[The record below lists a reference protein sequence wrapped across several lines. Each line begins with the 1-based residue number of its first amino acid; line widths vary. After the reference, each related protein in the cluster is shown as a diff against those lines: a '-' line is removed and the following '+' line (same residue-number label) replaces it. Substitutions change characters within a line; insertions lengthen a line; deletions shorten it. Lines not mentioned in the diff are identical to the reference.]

1 MNRSKHTRGTILFIA
16 FSILCFS
23 LAGCRAKQ
31 DDSLQALETKKI
43 TESFIKS
50 LNKGDADACIGLL
63 SSDIAMTSQ
72 NVELPDV
79 RSIHEA
85 IKSDIEW
92 KHNWKIIEYLSNT
105 ENVITIRAEV
115 TGEDMKLAG
124 VDSVVSEITFEVKDG
139 KIAKIVTTVDKK
151 TEKQIAKNVA
161 GGIGVGTD
169 IKPDRVIIT
178 SILANSPAEKAGLKQ
193 GYEIMAIDGIKCS
206 DMKQQGEQ
214 LIRIRGPVDSKV
226 LLEVRRPDTQETY
239 DVELIRADLS
249 KLSGK

>member
-1 MNRSKHTRGTILFIA
+1 MNVSKYTRGTILFIV

-43 TESFIKS
+43 VESFIQS
-50 LNKGDADACIGLL
+50 LNKGNADACIGLL

-79 RSIHEA
+79 RSIQEA
-85 IKSDIEW
+85 FKSDVEW
-92 KHNWKIIEYLSNT
+92 KHGWKIMEYLSNT

-115 TGEDMKLAG
+115 TGEDFKLVG
-124 VDSVVSEITFEVKDG
+124 VGSVVSEIIFEVKDG
-139 KIAKIVTTVDKK
+139 KIAKIITTIDKK
-151 TEKQIAKNVA
+151 TEEQIAKHMA
-161 GGIGVGTD
+161 GGIGVGIG
-169 IKPDRVIIT
+169 IKPDRIVMT

-206 DMKQQGEQ
+206 DMKRQGEQ

-226 LLEVRRPDTQETY
+226 LLEVRRLDTQETY

>member
-23 LAGCRAKQ
+23 LAGCGAKQ
-31 DDSLQALETKKI
+31 DNSLQALETKKI
-43 TESFIKS
+43 TESFIQS

-63 SSDIAMTSQ
+63 SSDIAWTSQ

-115 TGEDMKLAG
+115 AGEDMKLAG
-124 VDSVVSEITFEVKDG
+124 VDSVISEITFEVKDG
-139 KIAKIVTTVDKK
+139 KIAKIITTVDKK
-151 TEKQIAKNVA
+151 TEEQIAKNVA
-161 GGIGVGTD
+161 GGVGVGTD
-169 IKPDRVIIT
+169 IEPDRIIIT

-206 DMKQQGEQ
+206 DMKQGEQ

>member
-31 DDSLQALETKKI
+31 DDSLQALETKRI
-43 TESFIKS
+43 AESFIQS

-63 SSDIAMTSQ
+63 SSDIAWTSQ

-124 VDSVVSEITFEVKDG
+124 VDSVISEITFEVKDG
-139 KIAKIVTTVDKK
+139 KIAKIITTVDKK
-151 TEKQIAKNVA
+151 TEEQIAKNVA
-161 GGIGVGTD
+161 GGVGVGTD
-169 IKPDRVIIT
+169 IEPDRIIIT

-206 DMKQQGEQ
+206 DMKQGEQ